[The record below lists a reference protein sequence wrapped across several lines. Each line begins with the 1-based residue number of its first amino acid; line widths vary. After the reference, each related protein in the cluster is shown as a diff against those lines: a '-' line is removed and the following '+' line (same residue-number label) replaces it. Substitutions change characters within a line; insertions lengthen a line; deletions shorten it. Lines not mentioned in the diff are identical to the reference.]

1 MDMINQVLVD
11 VLKQYAGAFNR
22 MIRKN
27 VKELGILAMIIYVMC
42 MVMWCDSPV
51 YSILITL
58 VFIFVKDLM
67 KSIYYK
73 INGISESDGLPTRS
87 KRFTHIDKYGFIE
100 INEEDKMEM
109 IQYLYEIENFIEK
122 KKKSIDT
129 KT

>member
-1 MDMINQVLVD
+1 MQMIKEILND
-11 VLKQYAGAFNR
+11 ILKQYMGALNR
-22 MIRKN
+22 TIRKN
-27 VKELGILAMIIYVMC
+27 VKELGVLVMILYVIC

-51 YSILITL
+51 YSVINTM
-58 VFIFVKDLM
+58 IFLFLKDLV
-67 KSIYYK
+67 KSVYYK
-73 INGISESDGLPTRS
+73 INGISDSDGLPTRS

-122 KKKSIDT
+122 KKKYIDT

>member
-1 MDMINQVLVD
+1 MINQVLVD

-27 VKELGILAMIIYVMC
+27 VKEIGVLVMIIYVMC

-51 YSILITL
+51 YSIMITL
-58 VFIFVKDLM
+58 VFLFVKDLI

-73 INGISESDGLPTRS
+73 INGISESDGLPARS

>member
-27 VKELGILAMIIYVMC
+27 VKELGVLVMIIYVMC

-51 YSILITL
+51 YSVLNTM
-58 VFIFVKDLM
+58 IFLFLKDLV
-67 KSIYYK
+67 KSVYYK

-122 KKKSIDT
+122 KKKVIDA

>member
-1 MDMINQVLVD
+1 MDVIKEILAD
-11 VLKQYAGAFNR
+11 ILKQYIGVLNR
-22 MIRKN
+22 TIRKN
-27 VKELGILAMIIYVMC
+27 VKELGVLAMILYVMC

-51 YSILITL
+51 YSALITL
-58 VFIFVKDLM
+58 AFLFVKDLM

>member
-1 MDMINQVLVD
+1 MYVINQIMVD

-27 VKELGILAMIIYVMC
+27 VKELGILAMIVYVMC

-51 YSILITL
+51 YSVLNTM
-58 VFIFVKDLM
+58 IFLFLKDFV

-73 INGISESDGLPTRS
+73 INGISDSDGLPTRS

-100 INEEDKMEM
+100 VNEEDKMEM
-109 IQYLYEIENFIEK
+109 IQYLYEVENFIEK
-122 KKKSIDT
+122 KKKAIDT

>member
-1 MDMINQVLVD
+1 MINQILVD

-27 VKELGILAMIIYVMC
+27 VKELGILAMIVYVMC

-51 YSILITL
+51 YSVLNTM
-58 VFIFVKDLM
+58 IFLFLKDFV

-73 INGISESDGLPTRS
+73 INGISDSDGLPTRS

-109 IQYLYEIENFIEK
+109 IQYLYEVENFIEK

>member
-11 VLKQYAGAFNR
+11 VLEQYASALNR

-27 VKELGILAMIIYVMC
+27 VKELGILAMILYVMC

-58 VFIFVKDLM
+58 VFLFVKDLI

-73 INGISESDGLPTRS
+73 INGISESDGLPVRS

>member
-1 MDMINQVLVD
+1 MDVIKEILTD
-11 VLKQYAGAFNR
+11 ILKQYMGALNR
-22 MIRKN
+22 TTRKN
-27 VKELGILAMIIYVMC
+27 VKELGILAMILYVMC

-51 YSILITL
+51 YSIMITL
-58 VFIFVKDLM
+58 AFLFVKDLM

-73 INGISESDGLPTRS
+73 INGISESDGLPTRN

>member
-51 YSILITL
+51 YSVLITL
-58 VFIFVKDLM
+58 VFLFVKDLM

>member
-1 MDMINQVLVD
+1 MIKEILND
-11 VLKQYAGAFNR
+11 ILKQYVEDLNR
-22 MIRKN
+22 TIRKN
-27 VKELGILAMIIYVMC
+27 VKELGIIIMIIYVVC

-51 YSILITL
+51 YSILYTL
-58 VFIFVKDLM
+58 IFLFVKDFV
-67 KSIYYK
+67 KSVYYK
-73 INGISESDGLPTRS
+73 INGISDSDGLPTRS

>member
-1 MDMINQVLVD
+1 MINQVLVD
-11 VLKQYAGAFNR
+11 VLKQYAGALNR
-22 MIRKN
+22 TIRKN
-27 VKELGILAMIIYVMC
+27 VKELGVLAMILYVMC

-51 YSILITL
+51 YSVLITL
-58 VFIFVKDLM
+58 AFLFVKDLM

>member
-1 MDMINQVLVD
+1 MINQVLVD
-11 VLKQYAGAFNR
+11 VLKQYAGALNR
-22 MIRKN
+22 TIRKN
-27 VKELGILAMIIYVMC
+27 VKELGVLVMIIYIMC

-51 YSILITL
+51 YSVLNTM
-58 VFIFVKDLM
+58 IFLFLKDLV
-67 KSIYYK
+67 KSVYYK
-73 INGISESDGLPTRS
+73 INGISESDGLPARS

>member
-1 MDMINQVLVD
+1 MIKEILND
-11 VLKQYAGAFNR
+11 ILKQYVEDLNR
-22 MIRKN
+22 TIRKN
-27 VKELGILAMIIYVMC
+27 VKELGIIIMIIYVVC

-51 YSILITL
+51 YSILYTL
-58 VFIFVKDLM
+58 IFLFVKDFV
-67 KSIYYK
+67 KSVYYK
-73 INGISESDGLPTRS
+73 INGISDSDGLPTRS

-122 KKKSIDT
+122 KKKAIDT

>member
-27 VKELGILAMIIYVMC
+27 VKEIGVLVMIIYVMC

-51 YSILITL
+51 YSIMITL
-58 VFIFVKDLM
+58 VFLFVKDLI

-73 INGISESDGLPTRS
+73 INGISESDGLPARS

>member
-1 MDMINQVLVD
+1 MDVIKEILTD
-11 VLKQYAGAFNR
+11 ILKQYMGALNR
-22 MIRKN
+22 TTRKN
-27 VKELGILAMIIYVMC
+27 VKELGILAMILYVMC

-51 YSILITL
+51 YSVLNTM
-58 VFIFVKDLM
+58 IFLFLKDLV
-67 KSIYYK
+67 KSVYYK
-73 INGISESDGLPTRS
+73 INGISESDGLPTRG